1 MPTKP
6 AKKPKPEH
14 RPMLEDPHEL
24 EWAMFTAA
32 DGKIKKKRA
41 AEKKPATQGR

>member
-14 RPMLEDPHEL
+14 RPMPEDPKDL
-24 EWAMFTAA
+24 ARAMFTHG
-32 DGKIKKKRA
+32 DKKMKEKRA
-41 AEKKPATQGR
+41 AEEAA